1 MSLSNLFETR
11 VLTWLFTGDAV
22 TRPSSLYV
30 ALFTSNPAED
40 ASGTEVSTTGTAY
53 ARQSVTFSVSGN
65 AASNTAAIEFPT
77 ATASYGTV
85 THVGVF
91 DASTAGNL
99 IAYAALTT
107 SKAIDTGDVRGVA
120 SHHIQVVRNDNNRH
134 TLVQFTQ

>member
-1 MSLSNLFETR
+1 MSLSNTFETT
-11 VLTWLFTGDAV
+11 VLTWLLTNSAA
-22 TRPSSLYV
+22 TRPTAWYV

-65 AASNTAAIEFPT
+65 TASNTAAIEFPT

-91 DASTAGNL
+91 DAASAGNL

-107 SKAIDTGDVRGVA
+107 SKAIDTGDVMRIPA
-120 SHHIQVVRNDNNRH
+120 SDLDVTMD
-134 TLVQFTQ
+134 

>member
-22 TRPSSLYV
+22 TRPSSFYV

-40 ASGTEVSTTGTAY
+40 ASGTEVSTSGTAY

-65 AASNTAAIEFPT
+65 TATNTAAIEFPT

-85 THVGVF
+85 THVGVY

-107 SKAIDTGDVRGVA
+107 SKAIDTGDVMRIPSSDLDVTM
-120 SHHIQVVRNDNNRH
+120 D
-134 TLVQFTQ
+134 